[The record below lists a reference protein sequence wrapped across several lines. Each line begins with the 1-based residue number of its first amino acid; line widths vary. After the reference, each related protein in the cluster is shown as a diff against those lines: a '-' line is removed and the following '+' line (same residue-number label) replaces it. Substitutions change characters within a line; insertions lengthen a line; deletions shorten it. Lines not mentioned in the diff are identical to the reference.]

1 MTCPSRRDR
10 PERGRCSDERRAYDT
25 EGENAGG
32 AALQGVAGRAERGAD
47 GRRKL
52 HAFNLLPPDEEEQAQ
67 RLLLELLGKTGR
79 DPWINAPFH
88 CDYGS
93 NIEVGD
99 NFFANYNLT
108 ILDVGK
114 VTIGS
119 NVQFAP
125 NVSIYTA
132 GHPLHPDSRN
142 SGYEY
147 GLPVT
152 IGDNVWI
159 GGNVVLLPGVTV
171 GSNSVIG
178 AGSVVSRDIP
188 EWVVAVGSP
197 CRVVRRITEEDRKY
211 YCKDRVF
218 DEEDY

>member
-1 MTCPSRRDR
+1 MTQK
-10 PERGRCSDERRAYDT
+10 ERMLAGLPYKAWLDGLSEERMAC
-25 EGENAGG
+25 
-32 AALQGVAGRAERGAD
+32 
-47 GRRKL
+47 RRKL

-88 CDYGS
+88 CDYGW

-211 YCKDRVF
+211 NFKDRVF
-218 DEEDY
+218 DEEDYRQAEE

>member
-1 MTCPSRRDR
+1 MTQK
-10 PERGRCSDERRAYDT
+10 ERMLAGLPYKAWLDGLSEERMAC
-25 EGENAGG
+25 
-32 AALQGVAGRAERGAD
+32 
-47 GRRKL
+47 RRKL
-52 HAFNLLPPDEEEQAQ
+52 HAFNLLPPDEEAQAQ
-67 RLLLELLGKTGR
+67 RLLRELLGKTGR

-88 CDYGS
+88 CDYGW

-159 GGNVVLLPGVTV
+159 GGDSVILPGVSIGDNT
-171 GSNSVIG
+171 VIG
-178 AGSVVSRDIP
+178 AGSVVTRDIP
-188 EWVVAVGSP
+188 PNVIAAGNP
-197 CRVVRRITEEDRKY
+197 CRVIRDITDA
-211 YCKDRVF
+211 DRV
-218 DEEDY
+218 EEATLPPEM

>member
-1 MTCPSRRDR
+1 MTQK
-10 PERGRCSDERRAYDT
+10 ERMLAGLPYKAWLDGLSEERMAC
-25 EGENAGG
+25 
-32 AALQGVAGRAERGAD
+32 
-47 GRRKL
+47 RRKL
-52 HAFNLLPPDEEEQAQ
+52 HAFNLLPPDEEAQAQ
-67 RLLLELLGKTGR
+67 RLLRALLGKTGR

-88 CDYGS
+88 CDYGW

>member
-1 MTCPSRRDR
+1 MTQK
-10 PERGRCSDERRAYDT
+10 ERMLAGLPYKAWLDGLSEERMAC
-25 EGENAGG
+25 
-32 AALQGVAGRAERGAD
+32 
-47 GRRKL
+47 RRKL

-88 CDYGS
+88 CDYGW

-171 GSNSVIG
+171 GSYSVIG

-218 DEEDY
+218 DVEDY